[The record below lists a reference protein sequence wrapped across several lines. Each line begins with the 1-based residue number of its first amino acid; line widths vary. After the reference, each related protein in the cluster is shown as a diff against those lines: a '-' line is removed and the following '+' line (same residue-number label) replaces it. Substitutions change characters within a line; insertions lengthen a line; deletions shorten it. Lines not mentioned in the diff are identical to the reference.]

1 MNKLKKGITMTSLV
15 VYILL
20 FTTFTVFVSNV
31 SGNLNDELL
40 DDRGQAINYSNL
52 NKLQYNI
59 DNSSF
64 ESYSVRVTSAVVV
77 TEEGEVTDYTISYS
91 NGDTY
96 EYDAV
101 KQVIYKNK
109 GILCKNVSE
118 FEAKV
123 EDSIN
128 EQKVTIDVD
137 FNKYLNEVTGKQI
150 ISCVEV
156 R

>member
-20 FTTFTVFVSNV
+20 FTTFTIFVSNI

-64 ESYSVRVTSAVVV
+64 ESNSVRIT
-77 TEEGEVTDYTISYS
+77 TETAESGEAIKYTISYS

-96 EYDAV
+96 EYDRE

-128 EQKVTIDVD
+128 EQKVTIDID